1 MSSQFLHRMAVD
13 QATGKIA
20 VSWYDCRNDPANAS
34 SQFFATIST
43 DGGATFWPNF
53 RVSGTGK
60 SNARS
65 AYPVGPALDY
75 GDYSDIAFQN
85 GVFFS
90 IWADNSNSTGD
101 NPAEGTLKKFDIYT
115 RKVIVP

>member
-1 MSSQFLHRMAVD
+1 V
-13 QATGKIA
+13 
-20 VSWYDCRNDPANAS
+20 NA
-34 SQFFATIST
+34 A
-43 DGGATFWPNF
+43 FWPNF

-60 SNARS
+60 SNADL
-65 AYPVGPALDY
+65 AYAPNDAERVDY

-90 IWADNSNSTGD
+90 IWADNSNSTGG
-101 NPAEGTLKKFDIYT
+101 NPPELDLNCNCTLKKFDIYT